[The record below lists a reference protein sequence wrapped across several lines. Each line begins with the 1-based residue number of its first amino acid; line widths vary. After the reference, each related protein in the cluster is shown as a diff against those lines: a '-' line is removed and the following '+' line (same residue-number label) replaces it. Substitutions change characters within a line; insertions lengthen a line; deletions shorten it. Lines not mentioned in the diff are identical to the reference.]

1 MRKFDNLLARFDKDA
16 NGKLSIQ
23 EFMAW
28 MQELTEEQGG
38 FYEQDYYDVIKTIL
52 TEFLDENG
60 ELNREGATKMQE
72 SIETGKYD
80 ELFARHFEKYSLN
93 PTETMADEALWKI
106 SMEFRHYQCCHSTS
120 RGVLPVFEAVSPHTL
135 WTCNLLEDPYPIFV
149 RWTEETQEWQ
159 RYDSWMVFWAN
170 CLEISFLYLIWFRPS
185 EPNLFMGQFRGEKEV
200 LQQLQL
206 IGCVVTS

>member
-93 PTETMADEALWKI
+93 PTETMADEAL
-106 SMEFRHYQCCHSTS
+106 
-120 RGVLPVFEAVSPHTL
+120 
-135 WTCNLLEDPYPIFV
+135 
-149 RWTEETQEWQ
+149 
-159 RYDSWMVFWAN
+159 
-170 CLEISFLYLIWFRPS
+170 
-185 EPNLFMGQFRGEKEV
+185 
-200 LQQLQL
+200 
-206 IGCVVTS
+206 